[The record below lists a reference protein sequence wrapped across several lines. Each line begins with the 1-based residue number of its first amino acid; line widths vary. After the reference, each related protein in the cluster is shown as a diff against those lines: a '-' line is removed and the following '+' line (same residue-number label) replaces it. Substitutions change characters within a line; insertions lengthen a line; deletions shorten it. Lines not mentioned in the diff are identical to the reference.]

1 MVKNV
6 VMALLLVLAFC
17 FIVRSD
23 TPQQVKPFAEQPQK
37 IEIQT
42 GASVQA
48 KHGIC
53 SAGASRTSEAGAEI
67 LSKGGNAF
75 DGAAAALLM
84 VGTGEQYF
92 GLEVPIIFY
101 RPETGKVQVLSGQ
114 GPAPALATWQHFYE
128 EFENHKIPQSG
139 RSIQNAAVPGLLLA
153 CLTMLKDY
161 GTMSFAQVAEP
172 MLGYLKAGERESQQ
186 HLGVTIEALIVAE
199 KRALSAGGDRL
210 AGLTAVRDYFYNGP
224 IADRIETWMI
234 ENGGLI
240 RKSDMAAYAKNW
252 TPLEE
257 PVSVDYK
264 GYTVYKC
271 DTWTQGPYM
280 LQTLNLLEDIDLKS
294 MGHNS
299 VDYIHTLVESLK
311 LGLADRDVYY
321 ADPKFSAVPIKQLLS
336 KEYADLRR
344 PLIDSKQASQVVR
357 PGDPVNMKAL
367 LGSVDAPTGEW
378 GPNNDTTTCIV
389 ADRWGNFVVTTPS
402 GWGGVGEVGDTGV
415 PMSCRLISL
424 KSGWENLHHPNV
436 VMPGKRPAITL
447 TPTMVCK
454 DGKPVIGISVAGG
467 DMQDQCALNVL
478 LNLIEFGFSPA
489 EAVTVKRVGTE
500 HHVNWFTQGAPRLGS
515 INLPRGFDE
524 NLQQQLEARGHKP
537 RFYGRSYGSPSM
549 VFIDYNKQ
557 LFWGAGDAAARRS
570 VAGY

>member
-6 VMALLLVLAFC
+6 FLALLPVLVFC
-17 FIVRSD
+17 FIGRAD
-23 TPQQVKPFAEQPQK
+23 TPQQVKPFAEQPQT

-48 KHGIC
+48 KHGVC

-67 LSKGGNAF
+67 LTLGGNAF
-75 DGAAAALLM
+75 DAAAGALLM
-84 VGTGEQYF
+84 VGTGEQDF

-114 GPAPALATWQHFYE
+114 GPAPALATWQHFYD
-128 EFENHKIPQSG
+128 EFENHKIPLSS

-161 GTMSFAQVAEP
+161 GTMSFEQAAQP
-172 MLGYLKAGERESQQ
+172 MLRYLKSNNRATQQ
-186 HLGVTIEALIVAE
+186 HLAATIEELIAAE
-199 KRALSAGGDRL
+199 KKALSAGGNRT

-224 IADRIETWMI
+224 IAERMEKWMM
-234 ENGGLI
+234 ENHGLI
-240 RKSDMAAYAKNW
+240 RKSDLAAYAENW

-280 LQTLNLLEDIDLKS
+280 LQTLNLLEKFDLKA

-321 ADPKFSAVPIKQLLS
+321 ADPKFSAVPLRSLLS
-336 KEYADLRR
+336 KEYADIRR
-344 PLIDSKQASQVVR
+344 PLIDVQQASQVVR

-367 LGSVDAPTGEW
+367 RDKVSLPDGEW

-415 PMSCRLISL
+415 TMSCRLISL

-489 EAVTVKRVGTE
+489 EAVSVKRVGTE
-500 HHVNWFTQGAPRLGS
+500 HHVNWFTQAPPRLGS

-524 NLQQQLEARGHKP
+524 NLVEQLQARGHKP
-537 RFYGRSYGSPSM
+537 LFYGSAYGSPSM
-549 VFIDYNKQ
+549 VFIDYEKRI
-557 LFWGAGDAAARRS
+557 FWGAGDAAARRS